1 MLAGTLTSGIL
12 AFNATAPGP
21 GGTFQQ
27 GAVWLITQPVQPGGV
42 APLQL
47 LFENSAV
54 LPLQYDLI
62 VQTHTG
68 FSEAAASIRA
78 FRALGP
84 GLQTDI
90 VNYLRAQVIGDSVN

>member
-1 MLAGTLTSGIL
+1 
-12 AFNATAPGP
+12 
-21 GGTFQQ
+21 
-27 GAVWLITQPVQPGGV
+27 VQPIQPGAV

-47 LFENSAV
+47 QFENSAV

-62 VQTHTG
+62 VQTHAG

-78 FRALGP
+78 FRGLAP
-84 GLQTDI
+84 GLQSDI